1 MASSITEVHGAL
13 TAPGQMFE
21 MEDVEIRKIPTRVW
35 KNAPPSLRT
44 VLEQSRRHGDLT
56 FLVYEDEQTTFDEH
70 FRHAVTMARRLID
83 DFGVRKGD
91 RVAIAMRNFP
101 EWAVAFW

>member
-1 MASSITEVHGAL
+1 MAASITEVHAAL

-21 MEDVEIRKIPTRVW
+21 MDELEIRGIPTRVW

-44 VLEQSRRHGDLT
+44 VLEQSRGHGDLT
-56 FLVYEDEQTTFDEH
+56 FVVYEDEHTTFEEH
-70 FRHAVTMARRLID
+70 FGHAVTMARRLIE

-101 EWAVAFW
+101 EWAVA